1 MATRNHRQDL
11 RLARRAAAGK
21 GSAWDQIIDLYGGRI
36 FGLALQFSHD
46 RAAAEDLTQ
55 DIFLRLFK
63 NLRKY
68 RGDVP
73 LVAWT
78 LRLSRN
84 LCIDHYRRTRRERES
99 VFLPEH
105 ALASMTSG
113 LPDPREEAQR
123 RELLRQIDEVLPELR
138 ENLALVVS
146 LRDLQ
151 GLSYSEIS
159 ALLDLPI
166 GTLKSRLSRGRRQLI
181 GRLQARHA
189 ACESGLLDDA
199 ELEAAP
205 C

>member
-1 MATRNHRQDL
+1 MAARNHRQDL

-21 GSAWDQIIDLYGGRI
+21 RPAWDQIIDLYGRRI
-36 FGLALQFSHD
+36 FNLALHFSRD
-46 RAAAEDLTQ
+46 PTAAEDLTQ
-55 DIFLRLFK
+55 DIFLRLFE
-63 NLRKY
+63 NLSKY

-84 LCIDHYRRTRRERES
+84 LCIDQYRHARRERES

-105 ALASMTSG
+105 ALATMTSG
-113 LPDPREEAQR
+113 SNPREEAQR

-138 ENLALVVS
+138 EDLALVVS

-166 GTLKSRLSRGRRQLI
+166 GTLKSRLNRGRRQLI

-189 ACESGLLDDA
+189 ACNGGLGDDV

>member
-1 MATRNHRQDL
+1 MAARKHRQDL
-11 RLARRAAAGK
+11 RLARRAAAGRRP
-21 GSAWDQIIDLYGGRI
+21 AWDQIIDLYGGRI
-36 FGLALQFSHD
+36 FNLALRFSRD

-63 NLRKY
+63 NLSKY

-84 LCIDHYRRTRRERES
+84 LCIDQYRHAWRERES

-105 ALASMTSG
+105 ALATMTSG
-113 LPDPREEAQR
+113 SNPREEAQR
-123 RELLRQIDEVLPELR
+123 RELLRQIDDVLPELR
-138 ENLALVVS
+138 EDLALVVS

-181 GRLQARHA
+181 GRLQARHS
-189 ACESGLLDDA
+189 ACNGRLGDDV